1 MSSLAGITAQPIRFY
16 PPKTP
21 LQYGV
26 RETPGRFNR
35 IRWAT
40 VGLTQALFFGLCWAS
55 WQGRPLVGFDFSRQ
69 QIHLF
74 GAILGPQDLFLLA
87 LLLIAGALAL
97 FAVSAIAGR
106 LFCGFACP
114 QSVYTA
120 VFLWIEQRLQGS
132 PGHRARR
139 AREGARFQIGL
150 RRAATWAAWGAV
162 SLWIGWTLVAYF
174 SPAPDLWTRTLQG
187 DLGPWELPG
196 MLFYGG
202 FTFLQAGLLREK
214 VCQHMCPYA
223 RFQGVMGNARTLN
236 VSYDALRGEPRGRP
250 ITQATAQAGHSKA
263 GACID
268 CGLCVDVCPAGIDIR
283 QGAQY
288 ACISC
293 GLCIDACDR
302 VMTRTRQPTGL
313 IHFASPGGDRL
324 GDVLRQPR
332 IRVYGALLG
341 AALLGVVL
349 LALQRIPLQLDVLR
363 DRGVMARVDR
373 QGVVENLYRL
383 HLQNY
388 DTAAHD
394 YAITVSGLPGL
405 RVETPQSTRIA
416 PGEGRTLVVSVKS
429 PARDVA
435 REVAP
440 DRARTIATLQFTVQA
455 SSDNRQQRTRASTF
469 LFPH

>member
-1 MSSLAGITAQPIRFY
+1 MSSLAGITAQAIRFH
-16 PPKTP
+16 PPKVP

-35 IRWAT
+35 LRWAT

-114 QSVYTA
+114 QTVYTA
-120 VFLWIEQRLQGS
+120 LFLWIEQRLQGS
-132 PGHRARR
+132 PGQRQRR
-139 AREGARFQIGL
+139 VREGARVQIGL
-150 RRAATWAAWGAV
+150 RKAATWAAWGAV

-174 SPAPDLWTRTLQG
+174 SPAPDLWARTLQA
-187 DLGPWELPG
+187 DLGPWELFG
-196 MLFYGG
+196 MLSYAS

-223 RFQGVMGNARTLN
+223 RFQGVMGNAQTLA
-236 VSYDALRGEPRGRP
+236 VSYDTLRGEPRTRP
-250 ITQATAQAGHSKA
+250 AQAKDTAARAA

-283 QGAQY
+283 KGAQY
-288 ACISC
+288 ECISC

-302 VMTRTRQPTGL
+302 VMTRTRQPLGL
-313 IHFASPGGDRL
+313 IRFASEAGTRL
-324 GDVLRQPR
+324 GGVLRQPR
-332 IRVYGALLG
+332 ILIYCAMLLVALLG
-341 AALLGVVL
+341 ALLITL
-349 LALQRIPLQLDVLR
+349 RRIPLQLEVTR

-373 QGVVENLYRL
+373 EGGVENLYRL
-383 HLQNY
+383 HVQNY
-388 DTAAHD
+388 DTVAHD
-394 YAITVSGLPGL
+394 YAVAVSGLPGL
-405 RVETPQSTRIA
+405 RVETPRDTRIA
-416 PGEGRTLVVSVKS
+416 PGEGRTLVVSVKA
-429 PARDVA
+429 PAQHV
-435 REVAP
+435 
-440 DRARTIATLQFTVQA
+440 ARTIAALQFTVQA
-455 SSDNRQQRTRASTF
+455 GGDNRQQRTRASTF

>member
-1 MSSLAGITAQPIRFY
+1 MSSLAGITAQPIRFH

-35 IRWAT
+35 IRWAA

-132 PGHRARR
+132 PGQRQRR
-139 AREGARFQIGL
+139 AREGARVQTGL
-150 RRAATWAAWGAV
+150 RRAATWGAWGAV

-174 SPAPDLWTRTLQG
+174 SPAPDLWTRTLQA
-187 DLGPWELPG
+187 DLGPWELFG

-236 VSYDALRGEPRGRP
+236 VSYDVPRGEPRARP
-250 ITQATAQAGHSKA
+250 TAQAADSTA

-288 ACISC
+288 ECISC

-313 IHFASPGGDRL
+313 IRFASLGGDRL

-332 IRVYGALLG
+332 IRVYGALLL
-341 AALLGVVL
+341 AALLGVGL
-349 LALQRIPLQLDVLR
+349 IAWQRIPLQLEVTR
-363 DRGVMARVDR
+363 DRSVMARVDR
-373 QGVVENLYRL
+373 QGGVENLYRL

-394 YAITVSGLPGL
+394 YAVTVSGLPGL
-405 RVETPQSTRIA
+405 RVDTPRDTRIA
-416 PGEGRTLVVSVKS
+416 SGEGRTLVVSVKA
-429 PARDVA
+429 PAQDIA
-435 REVAP
+435 QNVAP
-440 DRARTIATLQFTVQA
+440 GIAPLQFTVRA
-455 SSDNRQQRTRASTF
+455 SGDNRQQRTRASTF

>member
-1 MSSLAGITAQPIRFY
+1 MSSLAGITAQPIRFH

-35 IRWAT
+35 IRWAA

-132 PGHRARR
+132 PGQRQRR
-139 AREGARFQIGL
+139 AREGARVQTGL
-150 RRAATWAAWGAV
+150 RRAATWGAWGAV

-174 SPAPDLWTRTLQG
+174 SPAPDLWTRTLQA
-187 DLGPWELPG
+187 DLGPWELFG

-236 VSYDALRGEPRGRP
+236 VSYDTVRGEPRARP
-250 ITQATAQAGHSKA
+250 TAQAADSKA

-302 VMTRTRQPTGL
+302 VMTRSRQPIGL
-313 IHFASPGGDRL
+313 IRFASLRGDRL
-324 GDVLRQPR
+324 GNVLRQPR
-332 IRVYGALLG
+332 IKVYGALLL
-341 AALLGVVL
+341 ATSLAVALT
-349 LALQRIPLQLDVLR
+349 AWQRVPLQVEVTR
-363 DRGVMARVDR
+363 DRGVLSRADR
-373 QGVVENLYRL
+373 LGNVENVYRL

-388 DTAAHD
+388 DTTEHV
-394 YAITVSGLPGL
+394 YAITVGGPSGLQVDAP
-405 RVETPQSTRIA
+405 RDTRIA
-416 PGEGRTLVVSVKS
+416 SGDGRTLVVSVKA
-429 PARDVA
+429 PAQDGPQRM
-435 REVAP
+435 AP
-440 DRARTIATLQFTVQA
+440 LLFTVRA
-455 SSDNRQQRTRASTF
+455 SGDGSQQRSRASTF
-469 LFPH
+469 LYPG